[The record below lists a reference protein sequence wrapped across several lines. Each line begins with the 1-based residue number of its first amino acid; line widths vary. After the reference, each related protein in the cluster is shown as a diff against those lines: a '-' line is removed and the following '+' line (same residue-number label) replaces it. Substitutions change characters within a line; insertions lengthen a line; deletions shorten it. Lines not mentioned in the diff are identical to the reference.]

1 MKHRYSF
8 FLSLF
13 LIILLSISCAPERK
27 NLISNTF
34 HNTTAHYNA
43 YFYANE
49 RVKEIQLSIE
59 ENFDWNYN
67 KILPVF
73 AEFDTTLATSMASQ
87 IDDCIKKSSIAI
99 QRHPESSWE
108 QESYILVGMAYYYS
122 SDFPNA
128 ITAFKHV
135 NVHSDN
141 DNTRHKAVVALLNS
155 YLKMG
160 EMKNA
165 VAVSDFLKKEKLNK
179 RNLKNLYLSRASMYQ
194 KRGDLN
200 FMVQNLTQAEPL
212 LTDHEERARISFII
226 GQVYQQLAFN
236 GEAYQ
241 YYKKTLGNNPSYE
254 LSFYTKLN
262 MAQVTE
268 LAKSNDLKKVRKY
281 FKGLLNDAKNV
292 DFRDKIYYEMANF
305 EVKHGNLEQGMEY
318 YRQSVQASTKNK
330 RQKAYSY
337 LSLGKIYYHSLANY
351 KLAKLYYDSTISV
364 LPQDELEYEAIS
376 ERQVVLEDFV
386 KQLTIIHDNDSLIA
400 LSELSADSL
409 NIFLDDYIAKEE
421 AKELDRKEKAAAK
434 EKRRNNAVFNNPF
447 NDEFIP
453 IGSNNFE
460 ETVWYFYN
468 PSAIDKGRFEFIR
481 VWGDRKLEDNW
492 RRSNKALQSNNE
504 VRPEQTVAAKAV
516 DSKEPIDVDEG
527 PKIDKDALIATIPYE
542 EEKKIKLLSE
552 VEIALYNL
560 GNIYNFSLEEKSN
573 AAVTFENLL
582 TRFQESEYKLE
593 VMYLLYL
600 IYLDLDDISK
610 SDYYKN
616 VLLDQYPNS
625 IYAKVILNP
634 NYREESEAA
643 SGKLKK
649 IYAQAYSMF
658 KAGDYEGSLITIN
671 QGIRAYPDNDFVD
684 NANLLKI
691 LLTGRMENIYQ
702 YQYELKDFIRTY
714 SESELLPYADSLVKA
729 SENFQI
735 NLVNST
741 KAKFWSDL
749 NKPHHFVF
757 VFPNNSKNQEL
768 LLSLFD
774 ELISKEGLSL
784 TAQSLILDQDKS
796 MILVPGFKDKE
807 SAMDFN
813 KKVNKID
820 PNSVLESLGNTENIV
835 ITVDNFNI
843 LFRTKEI
850 DTYMKFYRKN
860 YQIHE

>member
-1 MKHRYSF
+1 MKHRHSF
-8 FLSLF
+8 LLSLF
-13 LIILLSISCAPERK
+13 LVILLSISCAPERK

-59 ENFDWNYN
+59 ENFDWNFN

-108 QESYILVGMAYYYS
+108 QESYILVGMAYYLS

-141 DNTRHKAVVALLNS
+141 DNTRHKAVVALLKT

-179 RNLKNLYLSRASMYQ
+179 RNLKNLYLSRAYMYQ
-194 KRGDLN
+194 KREDLN

-212 LTDHEERARISFII
+212 ITDHEERARISFII

-241 YYKKTLGNNPSYE
+241 YYKKTLGNNPGYE

-305 EVKHGNLEQGMEY
+305 EVKHGNLEEGMEY

-337 LSLGKIYYHSLANY
+337 LSLGKIYYDSLANY

-364 LPQDELEYEAIS
+364 LPQDELEYQKIS
-376 ERQVVLEDFV
+376 ERQIVLEDFV
-386 KQLTIIHDNDSLIA
+386 KQLTVIHDNDSLLA
-400 LSELSADSL
+400 LSELSVDSL
-409 NIFLDDYIAKEE
+409 NLFLDDYIAEKE

-434 EKRRNNAVFNNPF
+434 EKRSNNSVFKDPF

-453 IGSNNFE
+453 IGSNNFG

-468 PSAIDKGRFEFIR
+468 QSAIDKGRFEFTR
-481 VWGDRKLEDNW
+481 VWGDRILEDNW
-492 RRSNKALQSNNE
+492 RRSNKTLQSNNE
-504 VRPEQTVAAKAV
+504 VSSEQTAPQTR
-516 DSKEPIDVDEG
+516 DNEDPIDADDG
-527 PKIDKDALIATIPYE
+527 PKIDKNALIATIPYE

-552 VEIALYNL
+552 VEIAHYNL

-582 TRFQESEYKLE
+582 SRFEESDYKLE

-600 IYLDLDDISK
+600 IYMDLGDMSK

-616 VLLDQYPNS
+616 ILLDQHPNS
-625 IYAKVILNP
+625 VYAKIILNP

-643 SGKLKK
+643 SGKLKN
-649 IYAQAYSMF
+649 IYAQAYRMF
-658 KAGDYEGSLITIN
+658 RAGDYEGSLITIN
-671 QGIRAYPDNDFVD
+671 QGIRIYPDNDFVD

-691 LLTGRMENIYQ
+691 LLTGRMESIYQ
-702 YQYELKDFIRTY
+702 YQYELNDFIRTY

-757 VFPNNSKNQEL
+757 VFPNNSESQEL

-784 TAQSLILDQDKS
+784 TAQSLILDEDKT
-796 MILVPGFKDKE
+796 MILVPGFKDRK
-807 SAMDFN
+807 SAMNFN
-813 KKVNKID
+813 KIVDKVD
-820 PNSVLESLGNTENIV
+820 PASVLESSGKSENII
-835 ITVDNFNI
+835 ITLDNFNI

-860 YQIHE
+860 YQIND